1 MLPRLLSI
9 TGPLAVY
16 VSLAVLIYGLWRERQ
31 KLDWLALVPA
41 IMGLAASFVL
51 LEPIHRL
58 FFDEDIYINVAGNL
72 SHAPVNQV
80 TVLGAPDEIQVSSYY
95 KEPPGWPVLLSL
107 VFLVTGVHE
116 AVAFW
121 AARILYAI
129 AIAAVFHL
137 ARQTLKNRTQSLI
150 AAVLFGA
157 TPVCFWFSPSAG
169 TDIAASAM
177 STIGMWGLL
186 AANGPLAAAGI
197 ALAAQTRM
205 ELLILVPLV
214 WLAKKIPRY
223 WKLMTVSLVA
233 VEIVHVGWVLS
244 VAPVLERAERVQAA
258 FSASYIPQNLRTNA
272 IHLLNPF
279 TFFAIVTILALIA
292 CFRAWRTR
300 CRELSLLAA
309 QAAGLFGVY
318 LTFYAGSFEMNTRY
332 SIQMLA
338 PMTVLAASLLTP
350 KRAILLLSVV
360 LPYTRA
366 YEFPGFVQ
374 ALAADHRLSAEFA
387 SQISQADL
395 VVSAQSE
402 MFLNHGRR
410 AMNVI
415 YASAH
420 KEQLEAEIGRRKVW
434 YHAGAR
440 TGASD
445 TEDALADGWV
455 KSNFELHLVRSQE
468 IRGMR
473 IAFYEMLLKNV
484 NRNAGLIGPFESET
498 DRGERSGLR
507 SELQILIHPSGAF
520 SHGREEIFCELC
532 LMCAGSKGECRA
544 AAGNCGTGRILQ
556 FDRQIGGRRPRVDES
571 KADVQAGRDFANPRN
586 DKALHVRRAGCYAD
600 A

>member
-9 TGPLAVY
+9 AGPLAVY
-16 VSLAVLIYGLWRERQ
+16 ASLAVLIYGLWRERH
-31 KLDWLALVPA
+31 KFDWLALVPA
-41 IMGLAASFVL
+41 IIGLAASFIF

-58 FFDEDIYINVAGNL
+58 FFDEDIYINIAGNL
-72 SHAPVNQV
+72 SHAPVSQV
-80 TVLGAPDEIQVSSYY
+80 TVLGAPDEIQASSYY

-121 AARILYAI
+121 VARIFYAI

-137 ARQTLKNRTQSLI
+137 ARQALKNRTQSLI
-150 AAVLFGA
+150 AAVLFAA
-157 TPVCFWFSPSAG
+157 TPVCFLFSPSAG
-169 TDIAASAM
+169 TDITASAM
-177 STIGMWGLL
+177 SAIGMWGLL

-214 WLAKKIPRY
+214 WLAKKIPRD
-223 WKLMTVSLVA
+223 WKLITVSLVA

-244 VAPVLERAERVQAA
+244 VAPMLERAERVPAA
-258 FSASYIPQNLRTNA
+258 FSPRYVPQNLTTNA

-300 CRELSLLAA
+300 GRGLSLLAA
-309 QAAGLFGVY
+309 QAAGLFCVY
-318 LTFYAGSFEMNTRY
+318 LTFYAGSFEINPRY

-338 PMTVLAASLLTP
+338 PMTALAASLLTP

-374 ALAADHRLSAEFA
+374 TLAADHRLSAEFA
-387 SQISQADL
+387 SQISPADL
-395 VVSAQSE
+395 VVSAQAE

-410 AMNVI
+410 AMNVF

-455 KSNFELHLVRSQE
+455 KSNFELRLIRSQE

-473 IAFYEMLLKNV
+473 IAFYEMLLKSI
-484 NRNAGLIGPFESET
+484 NRDAGLIGPFESET

-507 SELQILIHPSGAF
+507 SELQILIHPSGTIDHRGEVIF
-520 SHGREEIFCELC
+520 RELRYV
-532 LMCAGSKGECRA
+532 LTGSKDQCRTT
-544 AAGNCGTGRILQ
+544 AGNSCTGRILQ
-556 FDRQIGGRRPRVDES
+556 LDGQIGR
-571 KADVQAGRDFANPRN
+571 
-586 DKALHVRRAGCYAD
+586 
-600 A
+600 